1 MYLIHKKK
9 NQYEYENEKNQ
20 RSSNFDRNLC
30 NIFHNYFINNFILE
44 KMEKLKIVNAE
55 IVFANLKDDGFG
67 TSLTF
72 RVTPEMEKQI
82 IEFWATNKIGKT
94 EPGVAKFKEYEGKKQ
109 FNCKIT
115 ENTKFAYINGT
126 SEESLGFGAKVNMFI
141 QAFEYN
147 NKFTKGQTM
156 VGANI
161 SAVVVTEGRKTGAD
175 ADLSDL
181 LNEIGQVQEKE
192 EEEKTTDLPF

>member
-1 MYLIHKKK
+1 MKPIIKQIK
-9 NQYEYENEKNQ
+9 N
-20 RSSNFDRNLC
+20 
-30 NIFHNYFINNFILE
+30 

-72 RVTPEMEKQI
+72 KVTPEMEKEI
-82 IEFWATNKIGKT
+82 VKFWATNKIGKT
-94 EPGVAKFKEYEGKKQ
+94 EPGVAIFKEYEGTKQ

-126 SEESLGFGAKVNMFI
+126 SEYSIGFGAKVNMFI

-147 NKFTKGQTM
+147 NKFTKGKTM

-161 SAVVVTEGRKTGAD
+161 SACVVTAGRKTGAD

-181 LNEIGQVQEKE
+181 LNEIGHVQDKVE
-192 EEEKTTDLPF
+192 EEITDLPF